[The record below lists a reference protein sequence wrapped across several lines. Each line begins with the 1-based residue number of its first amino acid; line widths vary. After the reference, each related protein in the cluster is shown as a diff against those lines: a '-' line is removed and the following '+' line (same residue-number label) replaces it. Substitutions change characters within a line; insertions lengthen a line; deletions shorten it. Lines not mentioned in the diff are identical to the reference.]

1 MKHAKKLSQQK
12 REDNLVNNPSLHGS
26 VSSMIG
32 RNTFS
37 LTFNADVASAL
48 DIGHKES
55 LRYEVMGKQLIIRKM
70 E

>member
-1 MKHAKKLSQQK
+1 MKHAKKMSQQR
-12 REDNLVNNPSLHGS
+12 REDNLVDNPSLQGS

-48 DIGHKES
+48 DIGHKEPLS
-55 LRYEVMGKQLIIRKM
+55 YEVMNKKLIIRKM

>member
-1 MKHAKKLSQQK
+1 
-12 REDNLVNNPSLHGS
+12 
-26 VSSMIG
+26 MIG

-48 DIGHKES
+48 DIGHRES
-55 LRYEVMGKQLIIRKM
+55 LSYEVMGKQLIIRKM